1 MESMQLGGIECPING
16 LLTPFPTQERIT
28 KPEENELIKI
38 AKGWMPAKDIK
49 DAIKFANDNF
59 KQAKTQCAG
68 MARRRTRKRKR
79 KHRRKSQKGGIS
91 EKAKDRITHLI
102 CISLLGYGVWAWG
115 PAAWVAIQGQL
126 LEYGILPQLCDM
138 KMSSYALQ
146 WTKNIFTLGGAGTC
160 TQRMAQWKETME
172 KLKLVLFPAGI
183 TVGILLQYP
192 YRLLHRYIRA
202 AIFGGP
208 NVQEAADQLGIDLHP
223 SSGSYS
229 PHQPAQTRRKKKK
242 KRGYNL
248 HRVPGYD
255 STSSSESPRPRAQSK
270 KKKKKKKT
278 RGYNLHRVPGY
289 DSSSSSSAD
298 SSSPELS
305 DFGTPEGAP
314 GSFHSADSQPVHPG
328 SRPGSPRSRP
338 GSPRSRPGSPRSQL
352 SSQDALQ
359 RRKDAL
365 QVRKEALQRRQSTR
379 QPLSPLGG
387 PPKRSLSP
395 PINFTD
401 PRAAPAQST
410 SRRSMGKKGPPKV
423 HPKINIKDK
432 PGPKF
437 KVEIKKKKEKPA
449 MTIEQEMAERRKKG
463 TGLKKMTAVKPERT
477 KKELTFQEELK
488 KTMANP
494 LAKLKKTKPITHPK
508 SPTTVN
514 TADRIKKGV
523 TQRRKSSSDSK
534 SWSPL

>member
-1 MESMQLGGIECPING
+1 MEGGIVIGGIECPVNG

-28 KPEENELIKI
+28 KAEENELIKI

-49 DAIKFANDNF
+49 DSIKFANDNF
-59 KQAKTQCAG
+59 KQAMMQCKG
-68 MARRRTRKRKR
+68 LGGRRSRKRKR
-79 KHRRKSQKGGIS
+79 KYRRKSQKGGIS
-91 EKAKDRITHLI
+91 EKGKDRIAHLI

-115 PAAWVAIQGQL
+115 PAAWVAVQGQL

-138 KMSSYALQ
+138 KMTSYALQ

-160 TQRMAQWKETME
+160 TQRLAQWKETME

-202 AIFGGP
+202 AVFGAP

-229 PHQPAQTRRKKKK
+229 PRQLAQTRRKKK

-248 HRVPGYD
+248 HRLPGYD
-255 STSSSESPRPRAQSK
+255 STSSSESPRPRARSRK
-270 KKKKKKKT
+270 KKKKKK
-278 RGYNLHRVPGY
+278 RGYNLHRLPGY
-289 DSSSSSSAD
+289 DSSSSSSPD
-298 SSSPELS
+298 SSGPDSS

-314 GSFHSADSQPVHPG
+314 GSFHSADSG
-328 SRPGSPRSRP
+328 SQLGSPRSQ
-338 GSPRSRPGSPRSQL
+338 PGSPRSQPGSPRSQP
-352 SSQDALQ
+352 SSRDILQ
-359 RRKDAL
+359 RRKEAL
-365 QVRKEALQRRQSTR
+365 QVRKEALQRRQSSR
-379 QPLSPLGG
+379 QSLSPIGPLSPLGG
-387 PPKRSLSP
+387 PPKQSP
-395 PINFTD
+395 PRNFTD

-410 SRRSMGKKGPPKV
+410 SRRGMGKKGPPQG
-423 HPKINIKDK
+423 P
-432 PGPKF
+432 PPSLMRSGPKPNF
-437 KVEIKKKKEKPA
+437 KVAIKKREPKPA

-477 KKELTFQEELK
+477 KKELTFQDELK

-494 LAKLKKTKPITHPK
+494 LAKLKKSKPITPAK
-508 SPTTVN
+508 PPTSVS
-514 TADRIKKGV
+514 TADRIKKRV